1 MKLIS
6 FLLSLAIHIIIIG
19 LLFFL
24 FRNIATHTLPTYT
37 VSLLTPGEGRAGNQH
52 TIEPLTTSPKEIP
65 TPATTLP
72 PKINKEIQKTQEEEI
87 LQKKEV
93 KPEQKKVVEK
103 PLVEPKKVEKPVPK
117 TKIVNKVN
125 KEEVQKNIQNKIQ
138 QLKAKALQEKITQLK
153 EAMLENKIREIAQQL
168 KENSQTQ
175 SGMGN
180 IKAQGSGVGNQDKL
194 FSDYLSVVQGI
205 IHSNWFVDQNL
216 IPNNKLTTSVKIVID
231 ANGRIIN
238 ASIVKSSGN
247 PYYDRTVIT
256 AINNS
261 TLPAVPKR
269 YLNNRN
275 TLDLVLN
282 FFIKE

>member
-6 FLLSLAIHIIIIG
+6 FVLSLAIHIIIIG
-19 LLFFL
+19 LLFLL

-52 TIEPLTTSPKEIP
+52 TIQPLTTSPKEIP

-72 PKINKEIQKTQEEEI
+72 PKINKEIKKAQETI
-87 LQKKEV
+87 PQKKEV
-93 KPEQKKVVEK
+93 KQEQKKITEK
-103 PLVEPKKVEKPVPK
+103 PTIEPRKVEKIVPK
-117 TKIVNKVN
+117 PKTVNQK
-125 KEEVQKNIQNKIQ
+125 EVQKNIQNKIQ

-175 SGMGN
+175 SGVGN

-205 IHSNWFVDQNL
+205 IHSNWFIDQNL
-216 IPNNKLTTSVKIVID
+216 IPNNKLVTRVKIVID
-231 ANGRIIN
+231 ANGKIIN
-238 ASIVKSSGN
+238 ASTVKSSGN

-261 TLPAVPKR
+261 TLPPVPKR

>member
-1 MKLIS
+1 MKLAS
-6 FLLSLAIHIIIIG
+6 FLLSLFIHIIIIG
-19 LLFFL
+19 LLFLL
-24 FRNIATHTLPTYT
+24 FKSVPTHTMPTYT
-37 VSLLTPGEGRAGNQH
+37 VSLLTPGEGRAGHQH
-52 TIEPLTTSPKEIP
+52 TIQPLTTSPKPIP
-65 TPATTLP
+65 HAATTLP
-72 PKINKEIQKTQEEEI
+72 PKINKEIQKAQEQIPPKPQNIEEH
-87 LQKKEV
+87 
-93 KPEQKKVVEK
+93 KKVIEK
-103 PLVEPKKVEKPVPK
+103 PQTELKKVEKEVPK
-117 TKIVNKVN
+117 PKVN
-125 KEEVQKNIQNKIQ
+125 QKEIQENIQNKIQ

-168 KENSQTQ
+168 RENSQTQ
-175 SGMGN
+175 SGVGN

-216 IPNNKLTTSVKIVID
+216 LPNNRLVTRVKITIAPD
-231 ANGRIIN
+231 GKIISVN
-238 ASIVKSSGN
+238 IIKSSGN

-261 TLPAVPKR
+261 TLPPVPQK

-282 FFIKE
+282 FFIKD

>member
-1 MKLIS
+1 M
-6 FLLSLAIHIIIIG
+6 
-19 LLFFL
+19 
-24 FRNIATHTLPTYT
+24 
-37 VSLLTPGEGRAGNQH
+37 LTPGEGRAGNQH
-52 TIEPLTTSPKEIP
+52 TIQPLTTSPKEIP

-72 PKINKEIQKTQEEEI
+72 PKINKEIKKAQEAI
-87 LQKKEV
+87 PQKKEV
-93 KPEQKKVVEK
+93 KQEQKKITEK
-103 PLVEPKKVEKPVPK
+103 PTIEPRKVEKMVPK
-117 TKIVNKVN
+117 PKTVNQK
-125 KEEVQKNIQNKIQ
+125 EVQKNIQNKIQ

-175 SGMGN
+175 SGVGN

-205 IHSNWFVDQNL
+205 IHSNWFMDQNL
-216 IPNNKLTTSVKIVID
+216 IPNNKLVTRVKIVID
-231 ANGRIIN
+231 ANGKIIN

-261 TLPAVPKR
+261 TLPPVPKR

>member
-6 FLLSLAIHIIIIG
+6 FLLSLAIHIIIVG
-19 LLFFL
+19 LLFLL
-24 FRNIATHTLPTYT
+24 FRNITTHTLPTYT

-52 TIEPLTTSPKEIP
+52 IIQPLTTSPKEIP
-65 TPATTLP
+65 APATTLP
-72 PKINKEIQKTQEEEI
+72 QKINKEIQKTKEEVS
-87 LQKKEV
+87 QKKEL
-93 KPEQKKVVEK
+93 KPEQKNITKK
-103 PLVEPKKVEKPVPK
+103 SITEPKKVEKQVPK
-117 TKIVNKVN
+117 PKIVNN
-125 KEEVQKNIQNKIQ
+125 EEVQKNIQNKIQ

-216 IPNNKLTTSVKIVID
+216 LPNNKLITRVKIVINAD
-231 ANGRIIN
+231 GKIIN
-238 ASIVKSSGN
+238 ASIIKSSGN

-261 TLPAVPKR
+261 TLPPVPKR
-269 YLNNRN
+269 YLNSRN
-275 TLDLVLN
+275 NLDLILN